1 MKRVA
6 LWVVGAGVT
15 SVALMLA
22 LRAQEQ
28 QAGKAATTPSQAVT
42 ASATAPGSEKI
53 AFTFADDTQLQQF
66 AQLWQQRQAVLAKMA
81 VLQSYWREEQGNLG
95 KVSQE
100 LLSRYNI
107 DVNKNYQFDPTRKVL
122 IEREAVAQ
130 PPADLG
136 GAPAPV
142 QGQSPAQPDPTQPAQ
157 QPAPGVQQ

>member
-1 MKRVA
+1 MKRVG

-28 QAGKAATTPSQAVT
+28 QAGKAATAPSQAA
-42 ASATAPGSEKI
+42 ASAAAPGNEKI

-66 AQLWQQRQAVLAKMA
+66 AQLWQQRQATLAKMA
-81 VLQSYWREEQGNLG
+81 VLQSYWREEQGNLN

-100 LLSRYNI
+100 LLARYNI
-107 DVNKNYQFDPTRKVL
+107 DVSKNYQFDPTRKVL
-122 IEREAVAQ
+122 IEREAAPQ
-130 PPADLG
+130 PPAELG

-142 QGQSPAQPDPTQPAQ
+142 QGQSQADPAQPAAQ
-157 QPAPGVQQ
+157 QPAQGAQQ